1 VINQDEAIEE
11 VRRWLKD
18 TAFMEAYSSLR
29 IIVQKGRI
37 ERIEIIDS
45 YMTLQNIRDEAD
57 NR

>member
-1 VINQDEAIEE
+1 MINQDEAIEE